1 MQGSEGFFN
10 ISMWISY
17 SLTFRKAIVE
27 DYLLLSRIRVAILV
41 SGHVDPVHGRVALA
55 SHVAHV
61 HVIGPHLFGGSG
73 CEVSKLNWN
82 LKCLTKGF
90 TTFELVCDSEVV

>member
-1 MQGSEGFFN
+1 MQGSEGSFN

-27 DYLLLSRIRVAILV
+27 DYLLLSRIRVAVLI
-41 SGHVDPVHGRVALA
+41 SGHVDPVHGGVALA

-61 HVIGPHLFGGSG
+61 HVIGPHLFGKPCKTVEYLG
-73 CEVSKLNWN
+73 W
-82 LKCLTKGF
+82 
-90 TTFELVCDSEVV
+90 